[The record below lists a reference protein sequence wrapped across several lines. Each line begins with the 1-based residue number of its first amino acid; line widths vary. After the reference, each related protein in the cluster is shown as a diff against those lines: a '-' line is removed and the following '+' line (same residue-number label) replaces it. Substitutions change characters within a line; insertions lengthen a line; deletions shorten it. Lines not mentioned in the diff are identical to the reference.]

1 MECVPRHY
9 WVSVF
14 SWGIGLCLV
23 VEELGILFF
32 RIFESFVLGSF
43 GKWHK
48 KYVVLLGVCKMVCFM
63 IFPEFA
69 ASFIGEYEL

>member
-1 MECVPRHY
+1 MCSTALLGF
-9 WVSVF
+9 SVF
-14 SWGIGLCLV
+14 LGYRFVLGSWGVGDFV
-23 VEELGILFF
+23 F
-32 RIFESFVLGSF
+32 RIVESFVLGSF

-69 ASFIGEYEL
+69 ACFIGEYEL